1 MSITV
6 SHLDFYY
13 NKGTSMEKH
22 ALTDVNLLIDKGDFF
37 GVIGHTGSG
46 KSTLIQHFNGL
57 IMPQSGSVETA
68 GIEVTPKSKNLKM
81 LRAKC
86 GMVFQYP
93 EYQLFGETVAED
105 VAFGL
110 INFRGRK
117 SDKNPDGVTSDEINE
132 SVKDAME
139 RVGLP
144 FKEFASRSPF
154 RLSGGQ
160 KRRAAI
166 AGIIVT
172 KPEILVLDEPS
183 SGLDPKGKQEILAL
197 LRELK
202 KTTCETIV
210 MISHDMD
217 EIAEN
222 CNKVAVIENGTI
234 SMCDT
239 PERLFENDEK
249 LVSLGLDIPI
259 VAKVRNALKRKK
271 GIDVPY
277 SNNFKDFARDVAL
290 AMKEKNGGR
299 V

>member
-1 MSITV
+1 MSINI

-13 NKGTSMEKH
+13 NKGGKMEKH
-22 ALTDVNLLIDKGDFF
+22 ALKDVTLNIDKGDFF
-37 GVIGHTGSG
+37 GIIGHTGSG

-57 IMPQSGSVETA
+57 IMPQSGSVTTA
-68 GIEVTPKSKNLKM
+68 GIEVTPKSKELKT

-105 VAFGL
+105 IAFGL

-117 SDKNPDGVTSDEINE
+117 SDKNPDGVTSEEINE
-132 SVKDAME
+132 SVREAME
-139 RVGLP
+139 LVGLP
-144 FKEFASRSPF
+144 FKEYAKRSPF
-154 RLSGGQ
+154 QLSGGQ

-202 KTTCETIV
+202 KTTCETVV

-222 CNKVAVIENGTI
+222 CNKVAVIENGEV

-239 PERLFENDEK
+239 PEKLFENDEK
-249 LVSLGLDIPI
+249 LISLGLDIPI
-259 VAKVRNALKRKK
+259 IAKVRNALKKEK

-277 SNNFKDFARDVAL
+277 SNNFRDFAKSVATAL
-290 AMKEKNGGR
+290 KAGGELK
-299 V
+299 